1 MSVQRKRGENALAG
15 LAGGSRYLTADLRV
29 EAYGAVDELNSTLGF
44 ARSICAN
51 SQVCEAVR
59 DIQETVFRVASA
71 VASPPAG
78 KRAAPLSAADVNRLP
93 EMAHAIRAKGGI
105 LPDWSVPGAHIQ
117 SAAFEM
123 ARAVCRRAERCL
135 IRLMESGAEVDAH
148 ALPYIVRL
156 SDMIWLLARQV
167 ELDAQTEARAR
178 GEMKAGER

>member
-1 MSVQRKRGENALAG
+1 MSVQRKRGDHAPASLARG
-15 LAGGSRYLTADLRV
+15 NRDLTADLRV

-44 ARSICAN
+44 ARSLCAN
-51 SQVCEAVR
+51 LQVCAAVR

-71 VASPPAG
+71 VAAPSAG

-105 LPDWSVPGAHIQ
+105 LPDWSVPGAHIE

-123 ARAVCRRAERCL
+123 ARAVCRRAERSL
-135 IRLMESGAEVDAH
+135 IRLIDSGAEVDVH

-167 ELDAQTEARAR
+167 ELDTQTKARAR
-178 GEMKAGER
+178 DEKKAGAQ